1 MFTLG
6 ETNKSLNDW
15 LLQYA
20 GDEDY
25 DQTIRS
31 TLGKL
36 LFSGSSVSKPHPSYR
51 VEKNTECIL
60 EN

>member
-1 MFTLG
+1 MGRKCGVRYDAGCLPAF

-20 GDEDY
+20 GDDDD

-36 LFSGSSVSKPHPSYR
+36 LFSGVCK
-51 VEKNTECIL
+51 
-60 EN
+60 